1 LSLRSTLDEDLK
13 KAMKGGDRLV
23 SDAIRM
29 VKSEMKTREVAK
41 GASGALD
48 DNAIIDVI
56 STLIKKGKESVRL
69 YEEGGRQ
76 ELADKEKAE
85 IAALSRYLPAQ
96 LSEDEVREKVKAV
109 IAKLGDVD
117 IKAMGQVIKSVMA
130 EVGKSADGSL
140 VSRLVKETLS
150 K

>member
-1 LSLRSTLDEDLK
+1 MSLRSTLDEDLK

-41 GASGALD
+41 GASGELD

-96 LSEDEVREKVKAV
+96 LSEDEVREKVKSV
-109 IAKLGDVD
+109 IAKLGNVD
-117 IKAMGQVIKSVMA
+117 IKAMGQVMKSVMA